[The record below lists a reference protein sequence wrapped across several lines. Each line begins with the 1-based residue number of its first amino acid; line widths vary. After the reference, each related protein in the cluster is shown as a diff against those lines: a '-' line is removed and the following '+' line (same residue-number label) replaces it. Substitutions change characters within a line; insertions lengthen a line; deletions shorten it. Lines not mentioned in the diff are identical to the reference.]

1 MYIDDPH
8 CMKESAKALNILYVY
23 DRSYEP
29 YLIHWLFPI
38 QMAFSD
44 QAGEGTIAP
53 LVLLSVKCFQ
63 FETPHYENVMSRFSR
78 VSSIFH

>member
-1 MYIDDPH
+1 MRVYVDDPH

-44 QAGEGTIAP
+44 QAGEGQWLNYVTD
-53 LVLLSVKCFQ
+53 
-63 FETPHYENVMSRFSR
+63 R
-78 VSSIFH
+78 VGGVGGLQC